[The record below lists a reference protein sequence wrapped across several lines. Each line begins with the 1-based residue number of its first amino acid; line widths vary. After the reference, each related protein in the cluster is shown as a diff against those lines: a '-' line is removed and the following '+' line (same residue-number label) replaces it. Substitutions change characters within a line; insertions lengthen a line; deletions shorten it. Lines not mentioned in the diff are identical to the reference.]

1 MDTNNNPLNLFIL
14 CGGSG
19 KRMNDYSFPKPLNM
33 INGKPLIYYTLMRLP
48 DEIKELNFI
57 VAPHLNKYNFSEIV
71 INLFPKKK
79 CNFYNLPYFTRGAI
93 ESAYLGTKDLNLRG
107 SVVFLDNDNLYSFPF
122 DFYKK
127 YNNPFIGFFINNDN
141 SCNNFSFIN
150 ITSNNYNSK
159 YLTNIKE
166 KVRISN
172 YAGCGIYGFKDL
184 NQFKETAFKV
194 LTENAYDSNKNSNEF
209 YMSILYNHLLK
220 EEIPIEAIEFS
231 FTCHI
236 GTYKELNEAL
246 LTSKERLKLP
256 QMRICFDLDNTIVTY
271 PTVVGD
277 YSTVKPI
284 NSMITLMRK
293 LKEEGHTLIIH
304 TARRMKTHSHNSGA
318 ALADIGE
325 ITFKT
330 LKDFD
335 IPYDEIIFGKPIA
348 DIYIDDRTINPYK
361 NDMRLLGILDYKQIE
376 VPLNKLD
383 NNKYNSIELE
393 NDLIKKTGLSKFLDG
408 EIYYYKYLSSLTNGT
423 NGINRNNKNKYDI
436 RGFFPEYYNS
446 YINNDGTSSLII
458 ENINGIPF
466 YSLYKN
472 QMITESHL
480 NELFMIIKK
489 LHGYKCNDDNYNQT
503 PINSFDIINNYS
515 KKLRERFEIKDDYPF
530 EDSSKI
536 QNEILR
542 RLDDYYNSQ
551 RNLFEISDFIHGDL
565 WFSNIIIDYSNNIKL
580 IDMKGKVYNTYNTG
594 GHIYYDYGKLYQSFL
609 GFDEIIYGDTIDI
622 TYKNKMKTYF
632 ENYVEKNGINLND
645 LKTITLSL
653 IIGTFPFI
661 SNENTKINLW
671 NWIKKIIL

>member
-1 MDTNNNPLNLFIL
+1 MNINNNQLNFFIL

-48 DEIKELNFI
+48 DEIRELNFI

-93 ESAYLGTKDLNLRG
+93 ESAYLGTRDLNLRG

-122 DFYKK
+122 DFYKN
-127 YNNPFIGFFINNDN
+127 YNNPFVGFCINNDN
-141 SCNNFSFIN
+141 SSTNFSFIN
-150 ITSNNYNSK
+150 ITSNNYNCK
-159 YLTNIKE
+159 YVTNIKE

-172 YAGCGIYGFKDL
+172 YTVCGIYGFKDL
-184 NQFKETAFKV
+184 NQFKEIAFEV
-194 LTENAYDSNKNSNEF
+194 LTNDSNKNSNEY
-209 YMSILYNHLLK
+209 YMSILYNYLLK
-220 EEIPIEAIEFS
+220 KEIPIEAIEFP

-293 LKEEGHTLIIH
+293 LKDEGHIIIIH
-304 TARRMKTHSHNSGA
+304 TARRMKTHYHNSGA

-330 LKDFD
+330 LKDFN
-335 IPYDEIIFGKPIA
+335 IPYHEIIFGKPIA

-393 NDLIKKTGLSKFLDG
+393 NDVIKKTGLSKFLDG
-408 EIYYYKYLSSLTNGT
+408 EIYYYKYLSCITNG
-423 NGINRNNKNKYDI
+423 NKNDI
-436 RGFFPEYYNS
+436 KRFFPEYYNS
-446 YINNDGTSSLII
+446 YINDNGTSSLII

-472 QMITESHL
+472 QMITENHL

-489 LHGYKCNDDNYNQT
+489 LHDYQCKDNNQT

-515 KKLRERFEIKDDYPF
+515 KKLRERFKIKDDYPF
-530 EDSSKI
+530 EDSSEI
-536 QNEILR
+536 QNEILKK
-542 RLDDYYNSQ
+542 LDDYYNSQ
-551 RNLFEISDFIHGDL
+551 KNLFEISDFIHGDL

-580 IDMKGKVYNTYNTG
+580 IDMKGKVYNTFNTG

-632 ENYVEKNGINLND
+632 ENYVEKNGINLNY
-645 LKTITLSL
+645 LKIITLSL
-653 IIGTFPFI
+653 IIGTFHFI
-661 SNENTKINLW
+661 SNENTKKNLW
-671 NWIKKIIL
+671 NWIKTIKNF

>member
-1 MDTNNNPLNLFIL
+1 MDSNNNPLNLFIL

-48 DEIKELNFI
+48 EEIRELNFI

-107 SVVFLDNDNLYSFPF
+107 SIVFLDNDNLYSFPS
-122 DFYKK
+122 DFYKN
-127 YNNPFIGFFINNDN
+127 YNNPFIGFCINNDN

-150 ITSNNYNSK
+150 ITSK

-166 KVRISN
+166 KIRISN

-184 NQFKETAFKV
+184 NQFKEIAFKV
-194 LTENAYDSNKNSNEF
+194 LTEDFNNNSNEY
-209 YMSILYNHLLK
+209 YMSILYNYLLK
-220 EEIPIEAIEFS
+220 EEIPIEAIEFP

-236 GTYKELNEAL
+236 GSYKELNEAL

-271 PTVVGD
+271 PTIAGD

-284 NSMITLMRK
+284 ISMITLMRK
-293 LKEEGHTLIIH
+293 LKEEGHIIIIH

-393 NDLIKKTGLSKFLDG
+393 NDVIKKTGLSKYLDG
-408 EIYYYKYLSSLTNGT
+408 EIYYYKYLSSIING
-423 NGINRNNKNKYDI
+423 NDI

-446 YINNDGTSSLII
+446 YINNNGTSSLII
-458 ENINGIPF
+458 ENIKGIPF

-472 QMITESHL
+472 QMITENHL

-489 LHGYKCNDDNYNQT
+489 LHGYKCSNNNQT
-503 PINSFDIINNYS
+503 QINSFDIINNYS
-515 KKLRERFEIKDDYPF
+515 KKLRERFEIKDDYLF

-542 RLDDYYNSQ
+542 RLDDYYSSQ

-580 IDMKGKVYNTYNTG
+580 IDMKGKVYNNYNTG

-622 TYKNKMKTYF
+622 SYKNKMKKYF

-653 IIGTFPFI
+653 VIGTFHSI
-661 SNENTKINLW
+661 SNENTKKNLW
-671 NWIKKIIL
+671 NWIKTIMN